1 MQLLAKNLFQLH
13 GTNANGN
20 TILKKKISREKLL
33 EFVIGLKP
41 CQIYMEACGSSNYW
55 GRKFTE
61 MGHKVKLINPRYVKP
76 YVKRNKND
84 ANDAAGIAA
93 AARDPD
99 MRFCD
104 VKTEAQQDMQSIH
117 HARSLLMQQ
126 RTAVINQL
134 RGLLSEYGIVFAK
147 GSTNVRKNLLE
158 ILDENKGKM
167 SEFIISTINNLHTHL
182 VNLENQIAIF
192 DDKIKE
198 VAKNNESCQ
207 LLATIPGVGILGS
220 TILAA
225 MLGNG
230 APFKND
236 RHFAAYLGLTPKQHS
251 SGGKERL
258 LGISKA
264 GDTYVRTLLI
274 HGARAVLR
282 WIDKN
287 SNKRDIN
294 TVWIKSVLIRKGNNK
309 AAVALANKIA
319 RIAWALVHTNQAYN
333 ANYDRNAGSLATA
346 L

>member
-1 MQLLAKNLFQLH
+1 
-13 GTNANGN
+13 
-20 TILKKKISREKLL
+20 
-33 EFVIGLKP
+33 
-41 CQIYMEACGSSNYW
+41 
-55 GRKFTE
+55 
-61 MGHKVKLINPRYVKP
+61 
-76 YVKRNKND
+76 
-84 ANDAAGIAA
+84 
-93 AARDPD
+93 
-99 MRFCD
+99 
-104 VKTEAQQDMQSIH
+104 
-117 HARSLLMQQ
+117 
-126 RTAVINQL
+126 
-134 RGLLSEYGIVFAK
+134 
-147 GSTNVRKNLLE
+147 
-158 ILDENKGKM
+158 
-167 SEFIISTINNLHTHL
+167 
-182 VNLENQIAIF
+182 
-192 DDKIKE
+192 
-198 VAKNNESCQ
+198 
-207 LLATIPGVGILGS
+207 
-220 TILAA
+220 LAA

-230 APFKND
+230 APFKNG

-333 ANYDRNAGSLATA
+333 ANYNRNAGSLATA